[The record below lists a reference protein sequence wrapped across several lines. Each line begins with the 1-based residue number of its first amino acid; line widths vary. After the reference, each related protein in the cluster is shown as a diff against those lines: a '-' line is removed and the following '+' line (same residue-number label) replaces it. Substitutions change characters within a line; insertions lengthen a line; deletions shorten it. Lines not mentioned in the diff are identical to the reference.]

1 MHCFTLLI
9 SFLYEWRESFTRAG
23 HFPQVTLGRG
33 SVCKFRSIL
42 RYEKKKKLG
51 FNTSFWKDLCLP
63 LDDATA
69 ATTLFLSPAT
79 TFVSDIIFKCSG
91 SCTAFFF
98 SCSSTVFVSFF
109 FFLGG
114 WRSSDAELFICS
126 TKRRQGEGLH
136 RIGKKKKRC
145 AAAFLLRLDVGSASF
160 LWNVREGPANAC
172 DHHYCIYDLP

>member
-1 MHCFTLLI
+1 MSGGSRLPGLDIFHKWHWAEAVCA
-9 SFLYEWRESFTRAG
+9 SSGLYSDTR
-23 HFPQVTLGRG
+23 
-33 SVCKFRSIL
+33 
-42 RYEKKKKLG
+42 KKKLG

-98 SCSSTVFVSFF
+98 FPVLQLFLLVF

-136 RIGKKKKRC
+136 RIGKKKRC